1 MIKYKGK
8 AKIIVEEN
16 NKCVIKKKKK
26 DLSELYDYLALKG
39 FDSYPKVIDEKD
51 DELRYEYIESIFTT
65 EDEKG
70 KELIK
75 TVADLHFRTTY
86 FKDVSRKKYKEIHYK
101 IINNIDYLKN
111 YYEKLIL
118 KIDKKEYM
126 SPYEYLIARNYSII
140 ISALM
145 YAEREINSWYKLVQN
160 KDTERV
166 SVVHNNLRT
175 SHFIKGDKGYLLNWD
190 YSVVDTPILD
200 LYKFYKRE
208 YNKYNFKTLLKEY
221 NNNFKLS
228 DEEIKLFCVL
238 ISIPDKIEIKDNM
251 INSVRNAKKIL
262 DYIYLTNNLITS
274 SVFKVESNQT

>member
-8 AKIIVEEN
+8 AKIIVEEDS
-16 NKCVIKKKKK
+16 KCVIKKKKK

-39 FDSYPKVIDEKD
+39 FNSYPKVIDENE
-51 DELRYEYIESIFTT
+51 DELRYEYIESVYTT

-118 KIDKKEYM
+118 KIDRKEYM

-175 SHFIKGDKGYLLNWD
+175 SHFIRGDKGYLLNWD

-238 ISIPDKIEIKDNM
+238 VSIPDKIEIKDNM

-262 DYIYLTNNLITS
+262 DYIYLTNNLITAGI
-274 SVFKVESNQT
+274 FKVESNQT

>member
-8 AKIIVEEN
+8 AKIIVEEDS
-16 NKCVIKKKKK
+16 KCVIKKKKK

-39 FDSYPKVIDEKD
+39 FNSYPKVIDENE
-51 DELRYEYIESIFTT
+51 DELRYEYIESVYTT

-118 KIDKKEYM
+118 KIDRKEYM

-166 SVVHNNLRT
+166 SIVHNNLRT
-175 SHFIKGDKGYLLNWD
+175 SHFIRGDKGYLLNWD

>member
-8 AKIIVEEN
+8 AKIIVDEN
-16 NKCVIKKKKK
+16 NKCVVKKKKK
-26 DLSELYDYLALKG
+26 DLSELYDYLSLKG
-39 FDSYPKVIDEKD
+39 FDSYPKVIDEQD
-51 DELRYEYIESIFTT
+51 DELRYEYIESVFAT

-166 SVVHNNLRT
+166 SVVHNNLRA
-175 SHFIKGDKGYLLNWD
+175 SL
-190 YSVVDTPILD
+190 
-200 LYKFYKRE
+200 
-208 YNKYNFKTLLKEY
+208 
-221 NNNFKLS
+221 
-228 DEEIKLFCVL
+228 
-238 ISIPDKIEIKDNM
+238 
-251 INSVRNAKKIL
+251 
-262 DYIYLTNNLITS
+262 
-274 SVFKVESNQT
+274 

>member
-8 AKIIVEEN
+8 AKIIIEED
-16 NKCVIKKKKK
+16 NKSVVKSKKK
-26 DLSELYDYLALKG
+26 DLNELYEYLSLKG
-39 FDSYPKVIDEKD
+39 FECFPKIIEEDED
-51 DELRYEYIESIFTT
+51 NVRYEYIDNVYTT

-70 KELIK
+70 KELMK

-101 IINNIDYLKN
+101 VINNIDYLKN

-166 SVVHNNLRT
+166 SVVHNNLKT
-175 SHFIKGDKGYLLNWD
+175 SHFIRGDKGYLLNWD

-208 YNKYNFKTLLKEY
+208 YNKYNFKSLLKEY
-221 NNNFKLS
+221 NNNFNLN
-228 DEEIKLFCVL
+228 EEEKKLFFVL
-238 ISIPDKIEIKDNM
+238 ISIPDKIDIKDNM

-262 DYIYLTNNLITS
+262 DYIYKTDDLITAGI
-274 SVFKVESNQT
+274 FKVENSQA

>member
-8 AKIIVEEN
+8 AKIIVEEDS
-16 NKCVIKKKKK
+16 KCVIKKKKK

-39 FDSYPKVIDEKD
+39 FNSYPKVIDENE
-51 DELRYEYIESIFTT
+51 DELRYEYIESVYTT

-118 KIDKKEYM
+118 KIDRKEYM

-274 SVFKVESNQT
+274 GVFKVESNQT

>member
-8 AKIIVEEN
+8 AKIIVEED
-16 NKCVIKKKKK
+16 NKYVVKTKKN
-26 DLSELYDYLALKG
+26 DLKELYDYLTLKG
-39 FDSYPKVIDEKD
+39 FDSFPKVIDS
-51 DELRYEYIESIFTT
+51 DENEVRYEYIESVYST
-65 EDEKG
+65 EDEIG

-101 IINNIDYLKN
+101 IINNIDYLKD

-200 LYKFYKRE
+200 LYKFYKKE
-208 YNKYNFKTLLKEY
+208 YKNYNFKSLLKEY
-221 NNNFKLS
+221 NNSFSLNE
-228 DEEIKLFCVL
+228 EEIKLFSVL
-238 ISIPDKIEIKDNM
+238 ISIPDKIELQNNVL
-251 INSVRNAKKIL
+251 NSVRAAKNIL
-262 DYIYLTNNLITS
+262 DYIYITNNLITS
-274 SVFKVESNQT
+274 GIFKVENN

>member
-8 AKIIVEEN
+8 AKIIVEED
-16 NKCVIKKKKK
+16 NKYVVKTKKN
-26 DLSELYDYLALKG
+26 DLKELYDYLTLKG
-39 FDSYPKVIDEKD
+39 FDSFPKVIDS
-51 DELRYEYIESIFTT
+51 DENEVRYEYIESVYST
-65 EDEKG
+65 EDEIG

-175 SHFIKGDKGYLLNWD
+175 SHFIRGDKGYLLNWD

-238 ISIPDKIEIKDNM
+238 ISLPDKIEIKDNM

>member
-8 AKIIVEEN
+8 AKIIVEEDS
-16 NKCVIKKKKK
+16 KCVIKKKKK

-39 FDSYPKVIDEKD
+39 FNSYPKVIDENE
-51 DELRYEYIESIFTT
+51 DELRYEYIESVYTT

>member
-8 AKIIVEEN
+8 AKIIVEEDS
-16 NKCVIKKKKK
+16 KCVIKKKKK

-39 FDSYPKVIDEKD
+39 FNSYPKVIDENE
-51 DELRYEYIESIFTT
+51 DELRYEYIESVYTT

-118 KIDKKEYM
+118 KIDRKEYM

-166 SVVHNNLRT
+166 SIVHNNLRT
-175 SHFIKGDKGYLLNWD
+175 SHFIRGDKGYLLNWD

-274 SVFKVESNQT
+274 GVFKVESNQT